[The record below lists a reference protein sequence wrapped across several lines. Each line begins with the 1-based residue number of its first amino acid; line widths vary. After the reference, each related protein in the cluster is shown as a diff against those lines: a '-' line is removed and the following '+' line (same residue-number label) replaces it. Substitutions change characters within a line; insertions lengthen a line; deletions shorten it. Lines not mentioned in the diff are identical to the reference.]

1 MRKLTLT
8 AVLGASMALGG
19 CAVGEQ
25 VLGSVLGTDSDGR
38 YRSQQ
43 ERYAADTCARQAER
57 YGRVT
62 VTSVERRSE
71 RSYRVRGI
79 VEARYD
85 DRRSFKCD
93 VRDDGRITDFD
104 TDRIR

>member
-8 AVLGASMALGG
+8 ATLGASMALGG

-25 VLGSVLGTDSDGR
+25 VLGSVLGTNSDGR
-38 YRSQQ
+38 YGNQY
-43 ERYAADTCARQAER
+43 ERRAVDACTRQAQR
-57 YGRVT
+57 YGRVSIT
-62 VTSVERRSE
+62 EVERRSE
-71 RSYRVRGI
+71 RTYRVRGI
-79 VEARYD
+79 AEAGYN

-104 TDRIR
+104 TNRIR